1 MDAIFI
7 VDNEGIYKSIHDEA
21 ILKVQ
26 MDYGEEI
33 FRIAKCNKRNRDI
46 VVFARQITTS
56 ETLDMWLEDVRPTET
71 KGLSALNHLKVNS
84 IGNKNIEFKSD
95 IDTISTA
102 YYQRMSVYKAIHS
115 AENSFI
121 NRWGGEVLRRGYTI
135 TINKRIGLDRGVQIR
150 SGKNLTGFE
159 ANTNIDNVVTRI
171 RPVGYNGITTNT
183 FIDSQLKNKY
193 SSIKTKE
200 IKYDDVKVK
209 DENNPNEGFNTLK
222 EAQAELTKRAEQEF
236 SVNHIDE
243 LKADYRINFIN
254 LEQTEEYKDYIQT
267 ERIYLGDTVYVY
279 EEKHDININVR
290 CVSRKYDV
298 LKQKVIEIELSNT
311 DIKGKTITTSDI
323 LSELNNIIKNTNN
336 NNIQDIIQSMINSGI
351 KDSYVINRQNE
362 ILIMDTTDINTAT
375 NVWRWNVGG
384 LAHSKTGYYG
394 TYETAITQDGS
405 IVASMITAGL
415 LHGRYI
421 AADTV
426 SVDVI
431 KSNNENPIIHLFG
444 NCAIDA
450 TKQYEKGQGT
460 SVRLK
465 WDDYDYLRIGEDIFD
480 IYTHSGG
487 ESPTFRLYGGQYTQ
501 TIQTQSGIITINRNG
516 IQFNGND
523 LEYKNHNHHGQS
535 MTLDTLACR
544 AFGNGGNTLMHNNLE
559 GNNKNLGWSGNRFN
573 QLSAKSV
580 WADEGS
586 WSDRKLKENIRYL
599 DNVGREISAF
609 VSECD
614 TLIINENLDTLS
626 DIVINKE
633 DLFYFIRDDLKLTQ
647 YNYIEGI
654 VDENFNNKINFIAND
669 LKDTKVGQILCG
681 KHEGNWAY
689 NLNNYISI
697 AVGALQ
703 EEIKKREALEERVTF
718 LEKQIKEILKIN
730 GSI

>member
-1 MDAIFI
+1 FGFSGLIFI
-7 VDNEGIYKSIHDEA
+7 S
-21 ILKVQ
+21 LK
-26 MDYGEEI
+26 Y
-33 FRIAKCNKRNRDI
+33 
-46 VVFARQITTS
+46 
-56 ETLDMWLEDVRPTET
+56 
-71 KGLSALNHLKVNS
+71 
-84 IGNKNIEFKSD
+84 
-95 IDTISTA
+95 
-102 YYQRMSVYKAIHS
+102 
-115 AENSFI
+115 
-121 NRWGGEVLRRGYTI
+121 
-135 TINKRIGLDRGVQIR
+135 
-150 SGKNLTGFE
+150 
-159 ANTNIDNVVTRI
+159 NTV
-171 RPVGYNGITTNT
+171 
-183 FIDSQLKNKY
+183 
-193 SSIKTKE
+193 KTKV

-209 DENNPNEGFNTLK
+209 DPERNDDEGFDTLE
-222 EAQAELTKRAEQEF
+222 EAQQELIRRAELEF
-236 SVNHIDE
+236 SQNHIDQI
-243 LKADYRINFIN
+243 KGDYRVNF
-254 LEQTEEYKDYIQT
+254 LQLDQTEEYKDYVQA
-267 ERIYLGDTVYVY
+267 ERIYLGDEIDVY
-279 EEKHDININVR
+279 EEKLDINITVR
-290 CVSRKYDV
+290 AKRKRFDV
-298 LKQKVIEIELSNT
+298 LKQRVIEIELSNEV
-311 DIKGKTITTSDI
+311 KKNKFPTISDI
-323 LSELNNIIKNTNN
+323 VNGIDKIENEINENNKWYQDAINN
-336 NNIQDIIQSMINSGI
+336 ATDLIENGL
-351 KDSYVINRQNE
+351 KDSYVVFRRNE
-362 ILIMDTTDINTAT
+362 ILIMDTTDINTAR
-375 NVWRWNVGG
+375 NVWRFNRGG
-384 LAHSKTGYYG
+384 LAHSSTGYYG
-394 TYETAITQDGS
+394 DYETAITQDGS

-415 LHGRYI
+415 LNGRYI

-465 WDDYDYLRIGEDIFD
+465 WDDYDYLLIGSDIFD

-523 LEYKNHNHHGQS
+523 LEYKNHNHYGQS

-559 GNNKNLGWSGNRFN
+559 GNNKNLGWSGNKFN

-614 TLIINENLDTLS
+614 TLIINENIDTLS

-681 KHEGNWAY
+681 EHEGNWAY

-697 AVGALQ
+697 TVGALQ
-703 EEIKKREALEERVTF
+703 EEIKKREALEERVTL
-718 LEKQIKEILKIN
+718 LEKQLKEILKIN
-730 GSI
+730 DNI